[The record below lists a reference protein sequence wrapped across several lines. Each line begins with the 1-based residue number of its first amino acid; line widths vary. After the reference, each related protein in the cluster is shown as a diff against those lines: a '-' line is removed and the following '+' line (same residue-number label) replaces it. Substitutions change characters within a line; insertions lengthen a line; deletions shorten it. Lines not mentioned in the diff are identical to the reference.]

1 MELESSGQFENNVL
15 NATSLVPHF
24 VPVVARTPLCVC
36 GLPSV
41 TFLFDVFDWLILS
54 RKRKATAWDNNF
66 WLDLDYLQVAQAA
79 LNVQLYF
86 TAVLYAEIWCDVQ
99 R

>member
-1 MELESSGQFENNVL
+1 MVGKRAVCILLECFLL
-15 NATSLVPHF
+15 N
-24 VPVVARTPLCVC
+24 
-36 GLPSV
+36 
-41 TFLFDVFDWLILS
+41 